1 MKNKY
6 SIFLK
11 IDYERSM
18 PSSIFYIY
26 KYYLVIKSII
36 IKHLKKYYENGK
48 IYLSFILL
56 IQ

>member
-1 MKNKY
+1 M
-6 SIFLK
+6 K

-18 PSSIFYIY
+18 PSYIFFIY

-36 IKHLKKYYENGK
+36 IKHLKKYYKNGK